1 MVFIP
6 VLPVRKY
13 KASVGTTG
21 LQLSL
26 IHFTQLLTP
35 SRCLGGKHRRRS
47 NFSPEDSATV
57 SGRHK
62 FEDNGGRE
70 APQGRLRTGAI

>member
-47 NFSPEDSATV
+47 NFSPEDSA
-57 SGRHK
+57 RHK

-70 APQGRLRTGAI
+70 VPQGRLRTGAI